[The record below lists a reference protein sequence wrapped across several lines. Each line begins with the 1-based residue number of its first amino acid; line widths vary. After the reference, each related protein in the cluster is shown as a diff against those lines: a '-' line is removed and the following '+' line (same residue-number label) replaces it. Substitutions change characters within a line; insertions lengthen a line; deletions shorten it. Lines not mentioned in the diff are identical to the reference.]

1 MILQL
6 TTTRKAHVSPGF
18 VVHGIQVATGGI
30 LKSWANI
37 LFRELQFSVI
47 RLVTKGSDNKELYP
61 RPRIHASAHTGL

>member
-18 VVHGIQVATGGI
+18 VVHGVQVATGDL

-37 LFRELQFSVI
+37 LHRITIFC
-47 RLVTKGSDNKELYP
+47 VTKGSDNK
-61 RPRIHASAHTGL
+61 